1 MRLARVIAEHR
12 APDRPAI
19 RIARG
24 DASSLGE
31 RDADWAPFVWAVR
44 ADGLGG
50 WAPASR
56 FNADRG
62 PATALADD
70 DTLELD
76 ADAGQVLQLRDE
88 SAQWWGRAIRAAAE
102 TGFRRAR
109 WNRWTEPPRRA
120 ADGNFPE
127 SNIQNF

>member
-24 DASSLGE
+24 DALSLGE
-31 RDADWAPFVWAVR
+31 RDADWPQFVWAVQ

-50 WAPASR
+50 WAPASL
-56 FNADRG
+56 FDAQRG
-62 PATALADD
+62 PATALADY

-88 SAQWWGRAIRAAAE
+88 LAQWWWARDARGREGWVPARALE
-102 TGFRRAR
+102 LL
-109 WNRWTEPPRRA
+109 
-120 ADGNFPE
+120 D
-127 SNIQNF
+127 